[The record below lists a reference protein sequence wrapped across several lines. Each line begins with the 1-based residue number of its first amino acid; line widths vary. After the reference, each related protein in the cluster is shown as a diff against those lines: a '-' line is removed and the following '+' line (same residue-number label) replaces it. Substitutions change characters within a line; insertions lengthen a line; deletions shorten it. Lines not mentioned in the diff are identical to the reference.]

1 MDKMLEKA
9 FESLSVS
16 CNKSGL
22 HALDEDNIKVTLRTL
37 QKNGVPIDINSLDSW
52 LVDNNWQQTPR
63 KAIVF
68 WAKAVSRGG
77 RVQVKNKES
86 APTEKEVWERLNA

>member
-1 MDKMLEKA
+1 MDQMLEKA

-22 HALDEDNIKVTLRTL
+22 HALDEDKIKVTLRAL
-37 QKNGVPIDINSLDSW
+37 HKNGVPIDIESLNTW

-63 KAIVF
+63 KAIIF
-68 WAKAVSRGG
+68 WAKAVSSGG
-77 RVQVKNKES
+77 RVQVKNKDS
-86 APTEKEVWERLNA
+86 ALTEKEILSLIHI

>member
-1 MDKMLEKA
+1 MDQMLEKA

-22 HALDEDNIKVTLRTL
+22 HALDEDKIKVTLRAL
-37 QKNGVPIDINSLDSW
+37 HKNGVPIDIESLNTW

-63 KAIVF
+63 KAIIF
-68 WAKAVSRGG
+68 WAKAVSSGG
-77 RVQVKNKES
+77 RVQVKNKDS
-86 APTEKEVWERLNA
+86 ALTEKEIWERLNA

>member
-1 MDKMLEKA
+1 MDQMLEKA

-22 HALDEDNIKVTLRTL
+22 HALDEDKIKVTLRAL
-37 QKNGVPIDINSLDSW
+37 HKNGVPIDIESLNAW

-63 KAIVF
+63 KAIIF
-68 WAKAVSRGG
+68 WAKAVSSGG
-77 RVQVKNKES
+77 RVQVKNKDS
-86 APTEKEVWERLNA
+86 ALTEKEIWERLNA